1 MRWSPRRGWEQAAYA
16 AGGYTLAALILTWP
30 LARGLTRDVAW
41 DLGDSVLNMWIL
53 STFVLSGLGMFLFA
67 RELTGSI
74 AAAFIGGLLFAFAP
88 YRIPQSSHLQVLSS
102 QWMPFALY
110 GFRRYFDGGRIRAL
124 AGATA
129 AAIVQGLSCGYY
141 LLYFSPFAALYVLY
155 EMWRVGRLT
164 DRRTWLALSIA
175 AIAAA
180 IVI

>member
-1 MRWSPRRGWEQAAYA
+1 MRWSPRRGWGQAAYA
-16 AGGYTLAALILTWP
+16 AGGYTIAALILTWP

-53 STFVLSGLGMFLFA
+53 SWDCEQLRGIVAGHD
-67 RELTGSI
+67 
-74 AAAFIGGLLFAFAP
+74 
-88 YRIPQSSHLQVLSS
+88 SHLQVLSS

-124 AGATA
+124 VGATA

-155 EMWRVGRLT
+155 EMWRIDRLG
-164 DRRTWLALSIA
+164 DRRTWLTMGTAAL
-175 AIAAA
+175 
-180 IVI
+180 